1 MNKILKNKKI
11 LITAG
16 PVWVPLDRVR
26 VITNIFSG
34 KLGWTIAKTAH
45 QMGAQVT
52 LLMGPGKVILPDKKI
67 KGLDIIYFRY
77 FDELLN

>member
-1 MNKILKNKKI
+1 MLNGKNI

-34 KLGWTIAKTAH
+34 ELGVTIAKVLPKKELKLLFVL
-45 QMGAQVT
+45 AQGESI
-52 LLMGPGKVILPDKKI
+52 LLKIIKILRLF
-67 KGLDIIYFRY
+67 GSDIIKRF
-77 FDELLN
+77 